1 MSQAASIHFR
11 DAGRGSTGSI
21 AAQRWGAL
29 IGGGALAIYGL
40 TRRSPAGIAVAAGG
54 GALAY
59 FGARADA
66 LQHESV
72 AHAAVLLNC
81 SPQEAYSFWRNFENL
96 PRFMYHLDTVTVIGD
111 RRSRWIAL
119 GPMGARIAWDAE
131 IISDR
136 QGEAISWRSL
146 PGSDLTVEG
155 SVEFRPAPGNRGTLL
170 TATMRFRPPTGAIG
184 HVVAKLL
191 GKDPNFLITQDLR
204 RLKALI
210 ETGEIPTTE
219 GQPHG
224 PRSVPTAVARVLNPD
239 RPIRREASLKEVFE
253 ASRRVS

>member
-1 MSQAASIHFR
+1 MSQVASIHFR
-11 DAGRGSTGSI
+11 DAGRGSTASI

-40 TRRSPAGIAVAAGG
+40 TRRSPAGYAMAAGG

-59 FGARADA
+59 LGAKTDVSQR
-66 LQHESV
+66 EFV
-72 AHAAVLLNC
+72 ARSSVLLNC
-81 SPQEAYSFWRNFENL
+81 SPQEAYSFWHNFEDL
-96 PRFMYHLDTVTVIGD
+96 PKFMRHLDSVTVTGT
-111 RRSRWIAL
+111 RSRWVAL

-136 QGEAISWRSL
+136 PGEAISWRSL
-146 PGSDLTVEG
+146 PGSDVTVDG
-155 SVEFRPAPGNRGTLL
+155 LVEFRPAPGHRGTLL
-170 TATMRFRPPTGAIG
+170 TVTLRFHSPASGVGQAL
-184 HVVAKLL
+184 AKIL
-191 GKDPNFLITQDLR
+191 GKHPNFLMTQDLR

-224 PRSVPTAVARVLNPD
+224 PRDITTAVARVMDPD
-239 RPIRREASLKEVFE
+239 RPIRRDSSLTEVFA